1 MSESNIVKANA
12 MVQIAVNEALQT
24 KAPKFNRSKFV
35 KAVDYATTQTKNHA
49 GFYPLVRQAFLD
61 AGVILVILPNLA
73 GSKINGATKKIG
85 SSVMLMV
92 NDRRQYA
99 DSFWFTLLH
108 EAGHVLHGD
117 YGVSFKGDVGEK
129 EIAADR
135 FARDKLIGPVDYS
148 NFVGRGIFTKES
160 VLEFANAID
169 RDPGIVVGRL
179 QNDGLV
185 KHSDVRFQ
193 PLMHKY
199 KVSTGVNGE

>member
-1 MSESNIVKANA
+1 
-12 MVQIAVNEALQT
+12 
-24 KAPKFNRSKFV
+24 
-35 KAVDYATTQTKNHA
+35 
-49 GFYPLVRQAFLD
+49 LVRQAFLD

-129 EIAADR
+129 
-135 FARDKLIGPVDYS
+135 RDC
-148 NFVGRGIFTKES
+148 GRQVCSGQAHWS
-160 VLEFANAID
+160 S
-169 RDPGIVVGRL
+169 RL
-179 QNDGLV
+179 Q
-185 KHSDVRFQ
+185 
-193 PLMHKY
+193 
-199 KVSTGVNGE
+199 